1 MNEEE
6 ETRWYYYRDNDI
18 YIQSDMTIMIIID
31 TQFWFIF
38 YFLFDDKIKGFPQSF
53 SFILKTISDLWIM
66 EKFLVIREITRKSI
80 VHKILSF
87 QDNYWRNHLRKH
99 IQLLSFLLIYQM
111 IFDIYC
117 SISYSSSYKIVEY
130 HL

>member
-53 SFILKTISDLWIM
+53 SFILKAISDLWIM
-66 EKFLVIREITRKSI
+66 EKFPVIREITRKSI